1 MASTNTVDWLRKEM
15 QEALRLGLPLVG
27 CSDWPSPIEADP
39 PELRRSLDET
49 DVGRPVEL
57 AHRRGIANGHIVAV
71 WNAAKVGENSP
82 WMTDFIDTL
91 DNLPPG
97 DYGSA
102 IDRAPDAEVGD
113 YQWQKKNPAAAG
125 PSCSGMRGAPIA
137 RCG

>member
-102 IDRAPDAEVGD
+102 NRPRTRCRGRRLSVAEEEPGCGRA
-113 YQWQKKNPAAAG
+113 KL
-125 PSCSGMRGAPIA
+125 
-137 RCG
+137 